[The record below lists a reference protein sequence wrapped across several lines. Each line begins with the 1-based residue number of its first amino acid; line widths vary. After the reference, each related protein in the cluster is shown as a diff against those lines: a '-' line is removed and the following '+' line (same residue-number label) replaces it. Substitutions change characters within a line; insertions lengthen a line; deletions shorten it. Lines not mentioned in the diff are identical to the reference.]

1 METKA
6 RTRDELLTAGV
17 VRPMSLGRGAR
28 QLAVAVLDVSGSMH
42 GQKTADACAALA
54 ALREELASP
63 ANRDGFD
70 LAVVA
75 YADSASAILPARRAS
90 QTAPADLVVR
100 VSLGGSTNFAAALT
114 EARREIDRALAAESR
129 QLRPV
134 VVFLTDGHWNTG
146 PDPIPLA
153 ADLRSVADVVCIAFG
168 SDADLQAL
176 ERLAT
181 SPQHVA
187 RCRTGPELLA
197 YFAQVGRSMSESR
210 ASGTPAS
217 IALATIG
224 TQSRQ

>member
-6 RTRDELLTAGV
+6 RSRDELLAAGV

-42 GQKTADACAALA
+42 GQKIADATAALA
-54 ALREELASP
+54 ALREELAAP

-70 LAVVA
+70 LGVVA
-75 YADSASAILPARRAS
+75 YADSAATTVPVRRAS

-100 VSLGGSTNFAAALT
+100 TILGGSTNFAAALC
-114 EARREIDRALAAESR
+114 ECRVVVDRALAAESR

-134 VVFLTDGHWNTG
+134 VMFLTDGRWNTG
-146 PDPIPLA
+146 PDPVPLA
-153 ADLRSVADVVCIAFG
+153 ADLRVIADIVCIAFG
-168 SDADLQAL
+168 ADADLQAL
-176 ERLAT
+176 ESLAT

-187 RCRTGPELLA
+187 RCRNGPELLA

-210 ASGTPAS
+210 ASGTQTS

-224 TQSRQ
+224 TQSRR